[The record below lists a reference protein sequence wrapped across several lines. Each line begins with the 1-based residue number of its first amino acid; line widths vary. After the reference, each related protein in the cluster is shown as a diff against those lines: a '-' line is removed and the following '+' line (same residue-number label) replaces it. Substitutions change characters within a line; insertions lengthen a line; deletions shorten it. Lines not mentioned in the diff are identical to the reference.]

1 MKKFKVYFE
10 LYGKKMVSTIEADT
24 EADARAEIRYR
35 IKFHKVEEVKEV
47 PEFFKGIFD
56 R

>member
-10 LYGKKMVSTIEADT
+10 LYGKKMVSTVEADT
-24 EADARAEIRYR
+24 EAEARAEIRYR
-35 IKFHKVEEVKEV
+35 IKFHKVEEVKEI
-47 PEFFKGIFD
+47 PDFLKDIFG